1 MYLSLL
7 LILVSFFL
15 LKGILQTDSKL
26 KKYLIL
32 ITFYLNYF
40 LLTVYVLFNFLSG
53 DGINDAIIFHV
64 KFGIK
69 GFGVNEYI
77 LPSIIFIFFNLIT
90 FSSSRIFLRNLT
102 GHKTKRITNRT
113 IALTILALSIIFNP
127 FYKDI
132 YGLLSDRSNNY
143 QVDKNSFYEQD
154 IIFSDTRKNIVF
166 IYLEQI
172 ERTYLNEDLF
182 PNLLPNLKT
191 LEKQSISF
199 TNIDSPRATNWTI
212 AGMVATQCGVPLLT
226 PIASE
231 NSMSGMD
238 KFLPLAN
245 CMGDILNEESYTLH
259 YIGGSDLD
267 FAGKGNFYKTHNFD
281 SVEGWYELEN
291 KIKDTNYRSPW
302 GVYDDELL
310 DIVYDRIEIL
320 SKANENYGLFA
331 LTLDTHHPNGY
342 ISASCENKIYG
353 DGTNSI
359 LNSIHCVDELIG
371 KFMEKFL
378 NSEIYNNTTLVLL
391 SDHLALKN
399 TASEVLKNANRSN
412 LFMIFDKD
420 AKPQLISDIGNT
432 FDIGPTVMSFLGAN
446 TNGLGLGRN
455 LITNESLS
463 LDLNINEVIDANKRK
478 ILELWSFPKIDQG
491 FSISIDQLKIF
502 FGNRY
507 INFPALI
514 VLNSSNEVDQI
525 MFDFYYANPLSNKV
539 NRLNKNVNFI
549 WLDKCEKIS
558 INKFINNNENKGYC
572 ILLENK
578 KNSQFEVVAA
588 EENRIDSA
596 YLKNFFNNE

>member
-1 MYLSLL
+1 M
-7 LILVSFFL
+7 
-15 LKGILQTDSKL
+15 
-26 KKYLIL
+26 
-32 ITFYLNYF
+32 
-40 LLTVYVLFNFLSG
+40 
-53 DGINDAIIFHV
+53 
-64 KFGIK
+64 
-69 GFGVNEYI
+69 
-77 LPSIIFIFFNLIT
+77 
-90 FSSSRIFLRNLT
+90 
-102 GHKTKRITNRT
+102 
-113 IALTILALSIIFNP
+113 
-127 FYKDI
+127 
-132 YGLLSDRSNNY
+132 
-143 QVDKNSFYEQD
+143 
-154 IIFSDTRKNIVF
+154 
-166 IYLEQI
+166 
-172 ERTYLNEDLF
+172 
-182 PNLLPNLKT
+182 
-191 LEKQSISF
+191 EKQSISF

-212 AGMVATQCGVPLLT
+212 AGMAATQCGVPLLT

-245 CMGDILNEESYTLH
+245 CMGDILNEESYKLH

-281 SVEGWYELEN
+281 SVEGWYELQN
-291 KIKDTNYRSPW
+291 KIKDKNYRSPW

-320 SKANENYGLFA
+320 SKANENFGLFA

-420 AKPQLISDIGNT
+420 AKPQLINDIGNS

-507 INFPALI
+507 INFPAL
-514 VLNSSNEVDQI
+514 L
-525 MFDFYYANPLSNKV
+525 
-539 NRLNKNVNFI
+539 
-549 WLDKCEKIS
+549 
-558 INKFINNNENKGYC
+558 
-572 ILLENK
+572 
-578 KNSQFEVVAA
+578 
-588 EENRIDSA
+588 
-596 YLKNFFNNE
+596 

>member
-64 KFGIK
+64 KFGIN

-77 LPSIIFIFFNLIT
+77 IPSIIFIFFNLIA

-102 GHKTKRITNRT
+102 NHKTKRTISRT
-113 IALTILALSIIFNP
+113 LALTILALSIIFNP

-132 YGLLSDRSNNY
+132 YELLSDRSNNY

-172 ERTYLNEDLF
+172 ERTYLKEDLF

-212 AGMVATQCGVPLLT
+212 AGMAATQCGVPLLT

-281 SVEGWYELEN
+281 SVEGWYELQN
-291 KIKDTNYRSPW
+291 KIKDINYRSPW

-310 DIVYDRIEIL
+310 DIVYNRIEIL
-320 SKANENYGLFA
+320 SKANENFGLFA

-399 TASEVLKNANRSN
+399 TASEFLKNTNRSN

-420 AKPQLISDIGNT
+420 AKPQLINDIGNS

-463 LDLNINEVIDANKRK
+463 LNLNINEVIDANKRK

-578 KNSQFEVVAA
+578 KNSQFEVIAA

>member
-15 LKGILQTDSKL
+15 LKGILQSDSKL
-26 KKYLIL
+26 KKYVIL

-64 KFGIK
+64 KFGIS
-69 GFGVNEYI
+69 GFGFNEYI
-77 LPSIIFIFFNLIT
+77 IPSIIFIFFNLIA

-102 GHKTKRITNRT
+102 DQKTKLITNKT
-113 IALTILALSIIFNP
+113 LSLTILVLSIIFNP

-132 YGLLSDRSNNY
+132 YELLSDRSNNY

-212 AGMVATQCGVPLLT
+212 AGMAATQCGVPLLT

-245 CMGDILNEESYTLH
+245 CMGDILNEESYKLH

-281 SVEGWYELEN
+281 SVEGWYELQN
-291 KIKDTNYRSPW
+291 KIKDINYRSPW

-320 SKANENYGLFA
+320 SKANENFGLFT

-420 AKPQLISDIGNT
+420 AKPQLINDIGNS

-549 WLDKCEKIS
+549 WLDKCEKIFV
-558 INKFINNNENKGYC
+558 NKFINNNKNKGYC

-578 KNSQFEVVAA
+578 KNSQFEVIAA
-588 EENRIDSA
+588 EENRINSA